1 MDDGRGWIN
10 SPIENKD
17 DKLSMSAS
25 DVYRELPYHL
35 PRRVSQDGVPLVL
48 ASFDDSAVAVSP
60 ANEDDETQLQVSTD
74 SGWDKTQKLESVE
87 PPRVDEVSD
96 TETHIFSDDDD
107 DMELTQ
113 IIADDDIDDD
123 TEAPREA
130 QLCRPPRVGDAEDVG
145 RGEAT
150 MRLLSPPPSAPFKRT
165 AVHSESVHTYEPT
178 QRLMEPPSAS
188 NETGASAAPNNQ
200 DPHSSTTS
208 IASSTTTMAH
218 DASAGDVDHESSS
231 VVHHQFLQHG
241 ASKPCDT
248 VTSETRQSP
257 RSHAMVIGAQPNDNQ
272 PQPAGIEC
280 PIEIPPR
287 SSSSILS
294 STAAGEA
301 SAPESDESMSTAV
314 DDPPP
319 PAVYLQR
326 RTKDADAP
334 LIHSSRPPPV
344 VASTFDFDNNSND
357 SASQTSRPF
366 AFLDQSQSQQD
377 TQASLPDL
385 NGLAATTLD
394 AAMHVQGYTS
404 HLTRQIID
412 DNNDDYKNVFATPPK
427 PPRRLR
433 SSTMIS
439 TPTTTTSSS
448 PPASSRLKKRKMP
461 TPDQPSPVPP
471 RSAYATRVKCFA
483 DVHFYLS
490 GFKEVAS
497 GQLVS
502 QITSYGGKILK
513 DIAQM
518 KKVQGQELTPTRQ
531 LVKIQPTQVKRKASL
546 VALEDFTRLAYNDS
560 SLFYMRN
567 DS

>member
-1 MDDGRGWIN
+1 MDDGRGWSS

-48 ASFDDSAVAVSP
+48 ASFDDSAVALSP

-74 SGWDKTQKLESVE
+74 SGWDKTQKLESAE
-87 PPRVDEVSD
+87 PSRVDEVSD

-113 IIADDDIDDD
+113 IIADDDIDEN

-188 NETGASAAPNNQ
+188 NETGASAAPSNQ
-200 DPHSSTTS
+200 DPYSSNS

-218 DASAGDVDHESSS
+218 DASTGNVDHESSS

-294 STAAGEA
+294 STAADEA
-301 SAPESDESMSTAV
+301 SVMSTAV
-314 DDPPP
+314 DDPPLPP

-326 RTKDADAP
+326 RAKDADAP

-357 SASQTSRPF
+357 SASQTGRPF

-385 NGLAATTLD
+385 TGLAATTLD

-404 HLTRQIID
+404 HLTRQIMD
-412 DNNDDYKNVFATPPK
+412 DNNDDKNKLVNVFVTPPK

-439 TPTTTTSSS
+439 TPTTTTSS
-448 PPASSRLKKRKMP
+448 PPTCSRVKKRKMP

-518 KKVQGQELTPTRQ
+518 KKVQGTYCISR
-531 LVKIQPTQVKRKASL
+531 
-546 VALEDFTRLAYNDS
+546 
-560 SLFYMRN
+560 YML
-567 DS
+567 SI